1 MFSKLIVTSVLQ
13 TNHNFFLIIEKFLYS
28 IPGKCCMPSS
38 LFFPLDQINLFDF
51 LSQYSEWIYFTLVM
65 VFFISVAGITLR
77 RHFSKPYVKPLI
89 ISVGLMLTIGVFYFK
104 DSLTTIFAGWGIIG
118 IILLVIVGATIP
130 YGLSRGFGLSRTKS
144 FYLTYILFY
153 ILFWVQFP
161 QIYYILSDNNLG
173 LINLGFLILF
183 VVAVYKLVK
192 SVKFSHKI
200 DTDTGGH
207 GPFISEIDNEID
219 TQGTEKKLLKK
230 QAEKI
235 TKRQIRSITDIA
247 DCLTEIQQLVE
258 IHRNNLS
265 ASERDKISHI
275 LAEIL
280 KNEGLFNKG
289 LKNLQTFFKRIRMVD
304 ADQLQ
309 KLYERLEKVDG
320 KEKKILEAEITEEEN
335 KLRIEK
341 SIIAFEQRLAEFVDA
356 FNKRIKMA
364 VEQMGASAYPHDA
377 RVHLLNA
384 RVLLKEMSQ
393 ILKEVKALEKE
404 LVSLVKKEKKLLKK
418 EKKTG

>member
-1 MFSKLIVTSVLQ
+1 
-13 TNHNFFLIIEKFLYS
+13 
-28 IPGKCCMPSS
+28 MPST
-38 LFFPLDQINLFDF
+38 LLFPLDQINLSDF

-118 IILLVIVGATIP
+118 TILLVIVGATIP

-161 QIYYILSDNNLG
+161 QFYYILAENNLG
-173 LINLGFLILF
+173 FINLGLLILF

-192 SVKFSHKI
+192 HVKLSHKI
-200 DTDTGGH
+200 DTDLNGQGAY
-207 GPFISEIDNEID
+207 ISEIDSEID

-235 TKRQIRSITDIA
+235 TKIEIRTIDDIA
-247 DCLTEIQQLVE
+247 DSLTEIQQLVE
-258 IHRNNLS
+258 IHRNNLP
-265 ASERDKISHI
+265 ASEREKISRI
-275 LAEIL
+275 LTEIL
-280 KNEGLFNKG
+280 KNEELFKKG
-289 LKNLQTFFKRIRMVD
+289 LQNLQTLFKRIRIMD

-309 KLYERLEKVDG
+309 RLHERLAKTDG
-320 KEKKILEAEITEEEN
+320 KEKQLLEAEIAEEEE
-335 KLRIEK
+335 KLKIEK
-341 SIIAFEQRLAEFVDA
+341 SIIAFDERLAEFVDA
-356 FNKRIKMA
+356 FNKRIELA
-364 VEQMGASAYPHDA
+364 VEQMKASAYPHDA
-377 RVHLLNA
+377 KVHLLNA
-384 RVLLKEMSQ
+384 RVILKEMSQ
-393 ILKEVKALEKE
+393 MLKEVKTLEKK
-404 LVSLVKKEKKLLKK
+404 LISLVKKEKKLLKK